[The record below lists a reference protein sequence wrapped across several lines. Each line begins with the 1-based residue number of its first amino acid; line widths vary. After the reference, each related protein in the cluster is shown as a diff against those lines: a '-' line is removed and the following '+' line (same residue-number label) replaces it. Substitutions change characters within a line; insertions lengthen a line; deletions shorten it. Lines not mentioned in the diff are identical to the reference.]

1 MQYFAFTNDVLS
13 LLVVILVV
21 LAFLNAEG
29 RLRIILVVSL
39 LLLLFLPTLFPG
51 RVLFWVV
58 YIGKV
63 IFGCACYVFLKGQG
77 FWSFRR

>member
-1 MQYFAFTNDVLS
+1 MRYFASTNDVLG

-29 RLRIILVVSL
+29 GLRIILAVSL

-51 RVLFWVV
+51 RILFWTA
-58 YIGKV
+58 YAGKV
-63 IFGCACYVFLKGQG
+63 ILAAVCYLYLKSRG
-77 FWSFRR
+77 FWSFGR

>member
-1 MQYFAFTNDVLS
+1 VQYFAYTNDVIT

-29 RLRIILVVSL
+29 RLRVILAL
-39 LLLLFLPTLFPG
+39 LLLALLFLPWLFPG
-51 RVLFWVV
+51 RVLFWVA

-63 IFGCACYVFLKGQG
+63 IFGCACYVYLKSQG
-77 FWSFRR
+77 FWSFGR